1 MMVSGV
7 DPATCD
13 LGVTVIVF
21 LADAVCVGLLLSVT
35 ITVKVAV
42 AALVGVPEIVP
53 VDGVRTSPAG
63 KLPELIDHV

>member
-7 DPATCD
+7 DPATSD

-21 LADAVCVGLLLSVT
+21 LADAVCLGLLLSVT
-35 ITVKVAV
+35 IAVKVEV
-42 AALVGVPEIVP
+42 PVLVDVPEIVP

-63 KLPELIDHV
+63 KLPEVIDHV